1 MAVLVALLR
10 GVNVGGRG
18 MVGMAALRDLF
29 TELGLAPV
37 RTVLQS
43 GNVVF
48 EASRAKPL
56 TLTRTLEAAIEKSVA
71 ARITVVIRSPDE
83 LKDAL
88 ARNPFTDEARND
100 PSHLLVMFLDLKPEK
115 AALARLIEA
124 HRGPEKLALDGTELF
139 LTYPEGIGTSKL
151 TGTMIEKHLGV
162 RGTARNWRTVA
173 KLIEAAKS
181 LAG

>member
-18 MVGMAALRDLF
+18 MVAMAALRDLF
-29 TELGLAPV
+29 TELDLAPV

-48 EASRAKPL
+48 EAGRAKPL
-56 TLTRTLEAAIEKSVA
+56 TLTRTLEAAIEKTLG
-71 ARITVVIRSPDE
+71 ARVTVVIRSPDQ
-83 LKDAL
+83 LRDAL
-88 ARNPFTDEARND
+88 ARNPFTDEATND
-100 PSHLLVMFLDLKPEK
+100 PSHLLVMFLDMEPEK
-115 AALARLIEA
+115 GALARLTKV

-139 LTYPEGIGTSKL
+139 VTYPEGIGTSKL
-151 TGTMIEKHLGV
+151 TGALIEKHLGV
-162 RGTARNWRTVA
+162 RATGRNWRTVA
-173 KLIEAAKS
+173 KVIEAAEG